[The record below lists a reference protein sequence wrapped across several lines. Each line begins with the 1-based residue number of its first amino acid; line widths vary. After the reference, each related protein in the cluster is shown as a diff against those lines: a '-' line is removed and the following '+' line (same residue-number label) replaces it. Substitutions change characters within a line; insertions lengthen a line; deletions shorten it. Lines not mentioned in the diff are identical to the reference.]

1 MRQNQITNLY
11 NFWTRGAN
19 WYIEIPKFQRPYEW
33 KIKTIEIL
41 FNDIDALELSANPII
56 KQFCGSMYI
65 KLRNDN
71 QGNDNFDVLQIVDG
85 QQRLLTIFIMLIV
98 IKNEYPNVF
107 KSNGLSIFNPCGNSN
122 RIRLQTRVGNDQEI
136 INQLSNNTN
145 ISKIKKSYPIY
156 KCYDFFCK
164 KFKSKTESLSSED
177 KLNYFNSFFKK
188 MSNFEIAINVL
199 DDNNDMFQIFH
210 SINAKCQNLTLRD
223 ILHNYILNFSE
234 NKNNQIENIWSNV
247 LNNYDKS
254 LGEDYKFT
262 YLLRYFFQ
270 YKFDDDIKIN
280 DLLNKFVDKY
290 NNGNLVFNFVTEFD
304 EFINYIIDFKN
315 SDKYA
320 ILLKDKKI
328 IIGQLFYCHKKFP
341 NIYDYFKK
349 IMFSYLVRRNIC
361 ELDSKGVTAIIPK
374 IIPSITHVDKSI
386 TSITEIKI
394 KNYFRA
400 LKGNSEFPRDDKLK
414 ENIINNNFY
423 AKKNICKPILL
434 LIEKYC
440 YSRNNININNLN
452 DVSVDHVNPVSKQ
465 NNLGDNLPDDK
476 KYKLNN
482 SMGNLTLL
490 PSSINESLRNVSFNI
505 KKERYLF
512 GSQYAMN
519 NYFRDINSW
528 NVVEI
533 KKRSELMFEFI
544 KELFPSV
551 F

>member
-1 MRQNQITNLY
+1 M
-11 NFWTRGAN
+11 
-19 WYIEIPKFQRPYEW
+19 
-33 KIKTIEIL
+33 
-41 FNDIDALELSANPII
+41 
-56 KQFCGSMYI
+56 
-65 KLRNDN
+65 
-71 QGNDNFDVLQIVDG
+71 
-85 QQRLLTIFIMLIV
+85 
-98 IKNEYPNVF
+98 
-107 KSNGLSIFNPCGNSN
+107 
-122 RIRLQTRVGNDQEI
+122 
-136 INQLSNNTN
+136 
-145 ISKIKKSYPIY
+145 
-156 KCYDFFCK
+156 
-164 KFKSKTESLSSED
+164 
-177 KLNYFNSFFKK
+177 
-188 MSNFEIAINVL
+188 
-199 DDNNDMFQIFH
+199 
-210 SINAKCQNLTLRD
+210 
-223 ILHNYILNFSE
+223 
-234 NKNNQIENIWSNV
+234 
-247 LNNYDKS
+247 
-254 LGEDYKFT
+254 
-262 YLLRYFFQ
+262 LRYFFQ